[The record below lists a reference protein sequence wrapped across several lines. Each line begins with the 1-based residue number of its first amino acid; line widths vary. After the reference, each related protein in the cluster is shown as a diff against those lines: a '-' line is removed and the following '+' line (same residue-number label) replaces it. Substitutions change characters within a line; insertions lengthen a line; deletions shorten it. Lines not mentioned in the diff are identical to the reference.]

1 MSDSHRTTTL
11 ITTTTTPSALYI
23 PWLSNDQCRGGVV
36 VATTRCCVDAMT
48 QARCVCAGDRGAQG
62 LARRG
67 EQPILCL
74 YCSFPSSRSL
84 YLSSFEDLPG
94 SSQGWGWLV

>member
-1 MSDSHRTTTL
+1 MSDSHGTTTL

-48 QARCVCAGDRGAQG
+48 QAQCVCAGDRGAQG
-62 LARRG
+62 LARR
-67 EQPILCL
+67 
-74 YCSFPSSRSL
+74 
-84 YLSSFEDLPG
+84 EDNPHIVPLLLI
-94 SSQGWGWLV
+94 SKQQVLVSEFF